1 MKNRKLIIILIIN
14 LILVLGAC
22 TTAISNDLQSLVDS
36 FNSNDLDFQL
46 YYIGKKEEMLNLK
59 VEYLDTIDDIYE
71 EKKAKNTFILVN
83 NIDGRINITFNQL
96 LDLKEKIETNSYQF
110 YYVGLE
116 QLDLFYNAGLF
127 QNEIMDPSSLS
138 FGYVKEG
145 ENYINVIGT
154 WDTTANEIKN
164 QNDLLF
170 LELFL
175 YEFKYV
181 INQNQW

>member
-1 MKNRKLIIILIIN
+1 MKIRKLLIISICN

-22 TTAISNDLQSLVDS
+22 TTTVNNNVQSLVDS
-36 FNSNDLDFQL
+36 FNFADLDFQL

-59 VEYLDTIDDIYE
+59 VEYLDTIDDIPE
-71 EKKAKNTFILVN
+71 VKTNKNTFIIVN
-83 NIDGRINITFNQL
+83 NIDEKISVTFNQL

-116 QLDLFYNAGLF
+116 QLKLFYDAGLF
-127 QNEIMDPSSLS
+127 QNEVMDPSSLS

-145 ENYINVIGT
+145 ENYINVMGT
-154 WDTTANEIKN
+154 WDTTANKIKN
-164 QNDLLF
+164 QNELLF

-181 INQNQW
+181 INQNQ

>member
-1 MKNRKLIIILIIN
+1 
-14 LILVLGAC
+14 
-22 TTAISNDLQSLVDS
+22 
-36 FNSNDLDFQL
+36 
-46 YYIGKKEEMLNLK
+46 
-59 VEYLDTIDDIYE
+59 
-71 EKKAKNTFILVN
+71 
-83 NIDGRINITFNQL
+83 
-96 LDLKEKIETNSYQF
+96 
-110 YYVGLE
+110 
-116 QLDLFYNAGLF
+116 
-127 QNEIMDPSSLS
+127 MDPSSLS

-181 INQNQW
+181 INQNQ